1 MALIK
6 FGGGITEMRGS
17 IAGNVFARNRYG
29 AYVRSRTKPVNPN
42 STAQGLVRS
51 AMSSVTEYWAHTLT
65 GTQRIAWATYAAAV
79 AMKNKLGET
88 VYLSGFNHFVRGNAT
103 RSRLGLDIIA
113 AGPTTLALPEKD
125 TTIAITASVAT
136 QKVSIAFDNTQ
147 AWATEA
153 DSHLVLFVG
162 QPQQATRNFFAS
174 PWKYAGKVAGVVAPA
189 PTSPA
194 AIDSPY
200 TLVLGQRIFAYAMII
215 RADGRVSEAMYCNC
229 TVAA

>member
-42 STAQGLVRS
+42 STSQALVRS
-51 AMSSVTEYWAHTLT
+51 AMSAVTEYWSHTVSSAE
-65 GTQRIAWATYAAAV
+65 RIAWATYAAAV

-88 VYLSGFNHFVRGNAT
+88 IYLSGFNHFVRGNAS
-103 RSRLGLDIIA
+103 RARLGLNIIA
-113 AGPTTLALPEKD
+113 PGPTTLALPEKD

-136 QKVSIAFDNTQ
+136 QKISIAFDNTQ

-153 DSHLVLFVG
+153 DSHLLLFAG
-162 QPQQATRNFFAS
+162 QPQQETRNFFAG
-174 PWKYAGKVAGVVAPA
+174 PWKYAGKVTGVATPA

-200 TLVLGQRIFAYAMII
+200 TLVLGQRVFGYVMII
-215 RADGRVSEAMYCNC
+215 RADGRVSEPMYVSC